1 MKRATHILVTLLTIS
16 AFVACGKDNPGGGKD
31 TPQGGGGQDTPK
43 NTPVV
48 ILSQDFTKGLGSFT
62 IQDKDKGGFSKAIW
76 KYDASSEKTKAYGA
90 QASAYE
96 GSDDNRTNYKAESW
110 LISPEIDLTNYTD
123 ANLFFDHAFAFLYDK
138 KTNKSGNPSDFFSVQ
153 VSEDGGSTWQ
163 PREIPQWLVSHSYYE
178 LDQSGNISLS
188 AFKGKKIK
196 IAFVYKSTLEFAPTW
211 EITNVTVSYE
221 RQNVIPDD
229 NGEAFKTSAKSMMEM
244 PAITDEANFFAHT
257 TILRF
262 KRVRNYAFSYNPDAL
277 LANWV
282 AYPLYEDFT
291 KSRVPRYDKITT
303 TNQAWVADPILKA
316 AGKPTINVASSGS
329 YQWSSQGYSRGH
341 QVPSADRLGGA
352 MANIQTFYTSNVAP
366 QITQFN
372 GGIWEDL
379 ESSVRDWSASSNSTD
394 TLYVVTGC
402 LVDKDCPTV
411 SDHDGKAVAVPK
423 AYYKAV
429 LRLSKG
435 NYIGAGFY
443 MDHKEYPKTET
454 LKNHAMSLKELETK
468 TGMTF
473 FVNLPAETATKV
485 KAEDPKNNAFWNLK

>member
-1 MKRATHILVTLLTIS
+1 MKRAIHILVTLLTIS

-62 IQDKDKGGFSKAIW
+62 IQDKEKGGYSKAIW
-76 KYDASSEKTKAYGA
+76 RVESGENAKYGA
-90 QASAYE
+90 QASA
-96 GSDDNRTNYKAESW
+96 SDGGNFVTESW
-110 LISPEIDLTNYTD
+110 LVSPEIDLTNYTD
-123 ANLFFDHAFAFLYDK
+123 ANLFFDHAFAYLYDK
-138 KTNKSGNPSDFFSVQ
+138 ETNKSGAPSNYFSVQ
-153 VSEDGGSTWQ
+153 VSEDGGTTWQ
-163 PREIPQWLVSHSYYE
+163 PREIPQWLVPHSYFE

-196 IAFVYKSTLEFAPTW
+196 IAFVYKSTKEFAPTW

-221 RQNVIPDD
+221 RQEVIPDD
-229 NGEAFKTSAKSMMEM
+229 NGEAFKASAKSMMEM

-262 KRVRNYAFSYNPDAL
+262 ERVRNYAFSYNPDAL

-282 AYPLYEDFT
+282 AYPLYDQFT
-291 KSRVPRYDKITT
+291 KPRVTRYDKITT
-303 TNQAWVADPILKA
+303 TNQAWVGDPILKA

-341 QVPSADRLGGA
+341 QIPSADRLGGA
-352 MANIQTFYTSNVAP
+352 MANIQTFYTSNAAP

-379 ESSVRDWSASSNSTD
+379 ESSVRDWSSSTNMTD

-443 MDHKEYPKTET
+443 MDHKEYPKAET
-454 LKNHAMSLKELETK
+454 LKDHAMSLKELETK